1 MLQRSAITAVS
12 VDVAS
17 LSASDLDG
25 LGEFVESGRTVLLG
39 VVPTAAPS
47 KRPAVEEIATAA
59 ASVTDRLGFPR
70 KVFQE
75 RIGIT
80 PVCGLAGATPEWARI
95 AIELCQ
101 KAADGFAQDP
111 EGI

>member
-1 MLQRSAITAVS
+1 M
-12 VDVAS
+12 
-17 LSASDLDG
+17 
-25 LGEFVESGRTVLLG
+25 
-39 VVPTAAPS
+39 
-47 KRPAVEEIATAA
+47 VEEIATAA
-59 ASVTDRLGFPR
+59 AAITDRLGFPR

-80 PVCGLAGATPEWARI
+80 PACGLAGATPEWARI

>member
-1 MLQRSAITAVS
+1 M
-12 VDVAS
+12 DVAT
-17 LSASDLDG
+17 LSAADLDG
-25 LGEFVESGRTVLLG
+25 VGEFVESGRTVLLG
-39 VVPTAAPS
+39 CRSATAPA

-59 ASVTDRLGFPR
+59 AAMTDRLGFPR
-70 KVFQE
+70 SVFQE

-80 PVCGLAGATPEWARI
+80 PACGLAGATPQWARI